1 MKTRMFISVN
11 GIQVHTIIDGPE
23 GAPWVTL
30 VTGIAN
36 DVTLWDGQAAA
47 LAARYRVLRYDLRGH
62 GRTAATPGSYSIA
75 SLGQDLV
82 GLWDAL
88 GVRQTHLVG
97 LGLGGSISLG
107 LALDHPQR
115 LLSLAPCCCRAR
127 MTPEFALMWHK
138 LFNTV
143 EAGGVEAIVEQ
154 TAQRWFS
161 DEFKAAHP
169 QVLESV
175 RAMIRATSREGYLG
189 VVSAFLNLDLEDRI
203 DRIVAPTLFVGG
215 AEDRIG
221 GPAGVMQVLA
231 DKVTSARFAA
241 VPNAAHIAN
250 VQNPQGFNRI
260 LLSFL
265 DAQ

>member
-1 MKTRMFISVN
+1 MFVPAN
-11 GIQVHTIIDGPE
+11 GIQVHYLIDGPE
-23 GAPWVTL
+23 GAPWITF

-36 DVTLWDGQAAA
+36 DVTMWDGQAAA
-47 LAARYRVLRYDLRGH
+47 LASKYRVLRYDLRGQ
-62 GRTAATPGSYSIA
+62 GGTAATSGSYSIA
-75 SLGQDLV
+75 SLGQDLIS
-82 GLWDAL
+82 LWDAL
-88 GVRQTHLVG
+88 GIRKSHLVG

-107 LALDHPQR
+107 VALDHPDR
-115 LLSLAPCCCRAR
+115 LLSLVPCCCRAR
-127 MTPEFALMWHK
+127 MVPDFAVMWHK
-138 LFNTV
+138 LFDTV
-143 EAGGVEAIVEQ
+143 EAGGIEAIVEQ

-175 RAMIRATSREGYLG
+175 RAMIRATSKEGYLG

-203 DRIVAPTLFVGG
+203 DRIRVPTLFVGG

-221 GPAGVMQVLA
+221 GPASVMQVLA
-231 DKVTSARFAA
+231 GKVPGARFAS
-241 VPNAAHIAN
+241 VPDAAHIAN
-250 VQNPQGFNRI
+250 VQNPQAFNQI

>member
-1 MKTRMFISVN
+1 MFVSAN

-23 GAPWVTL
+23 GAPWITL

-36 DVTLWDGQAAA
+36 DVTMWDSQVSA
-47 LAARYRVLRYDLRGH
+47 LAPRYRVLRYDLRGH

-88 GVRQTHLVG
+88 GVRKSHLVG

-107 LALDHPQR
+107 VALDHPDR

-127 MTPEFALMWHK
+127 MTPEFAVMWHK

-143 EAGGVEAIVEQ
+143 EAGGIETILEQ

-161 DEFKAAHP
+161 DAFKAAHP

-203 DRIVAPTLFVGG
+203 DRIQAPTLFIGG

-221 GPAGVMQVLA
+221 GPATVMQGLA
-231 DKVTSARFAA
+231 DKVAGTRFAA
-241 VPNAAHIAN
+241 VPDAAHIAN
-250 VQNPQGFNRI
+250 VQNPRAFNQI

>member
-1 MKTRMFISVN
+1 MFVSAN

-23 GAPWVTL
+23 AAPWVTL

-36 DVTLWDGQAAA
+36 DVTMWDSQVSA
-47 LAARYRVLRYDLRGH
+47 LAPRYRVLRYDLRGH

-88 GVRQTHLVG
+88 GVRKSHLVG

-107 LALDHPQR
+107 VALDHPDR

-127 MTPEFALMWHK
+127 MTPEFAVMWHK

-143 EAGGVEAIVEQ
+143 EAGGIETIVEQ

-161 DEFKAAHP
+161 EAFKAAHP
-169 QVLESV
+169 QVLEGV

-203 DRIVAPTLFVGG
+203 DRIHVPTLFVGG

-221 GPAGVMQVLA
+221 GPASVMQGLA
-231 DKVTSARFAA
+231 DKVAGARFAA
-241 VPNAAHIAN
+241 VPDAAHIAN
-250 VQNPQGFNRI
+250 VQNPQDFNRI

>member
-1 MKTRMFISVN
+1 MFVSAN

-23 GAPWVTL
+23 GAPWITL

-36 DVTLWDGQAAA
+36 DVTMWDSQVSA
-47 LAARYRVLRYDLRGH
+47 LTPRYRVLRYDLRGH

-88 GVRQTHLVG
+88 GVRKSHLVG

-107 LALDHPQR
+107 VALDHPDR

-127 MTPEFALMWHK
+127 MTPEFAVMWHK

-143 EAGGVEAIVEQ
+143 EAGGIETILEQ

-161 DEFKAAHP
+161 DAFKAAHP

-175 RAMIRATSREGYLG
+175 RAMIRATSKEGYLG

-203 DRIVAPTLFVGG
+203 DRIQAPTLFIGG

-221 GPAGVMQVLA
+221 GPAGVMQGLA
-231 DKVTSARFAA
+231 DKVPGARFAA
-241 VPNAAHIAN
+241 VPDAAHIAS
-250 VQNPQGFNRI
+250 VQNPRAFNQI